1 VAVGL
6 LEFEDG
12 LVVVDVCVGVGLG
25 AGVWLELGGVV
36 GSGFGCTGTGVVV
49 TVVGSDFGWAVD
61 SGFVWFDEAGSDFV
75 KWEGPARFRLLG
87 DRLPGDG
94 FAVTVA
100 NTEAPG
106 PCGIRGDAGGAHG
119 RTGPRPGR
127 EPGVGVDGVEG
138 FVLSAI

>member
-1 VAVGL
+1 L
-6 LEFEDG
+6 LEFEG
-12 LVVVDVCVGVGLG
+12 GFVVVDVCVGVGLR
-25 AGVWLELGGVV
+25 VWLELRGVV
-36 GSGFGCTGTGVVV
+36 GSGFGCAGAGVV
-49 TVVGSDFGWAVD
+49 VVGSDFGWAVG